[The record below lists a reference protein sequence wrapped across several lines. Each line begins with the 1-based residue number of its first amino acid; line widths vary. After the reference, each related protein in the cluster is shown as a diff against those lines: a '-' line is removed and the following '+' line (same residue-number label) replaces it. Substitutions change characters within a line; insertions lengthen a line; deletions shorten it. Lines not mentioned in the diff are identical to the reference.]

1 MTEMTQDQK
10 KAFVVGTLNMPEKLY
25 EDLRNANP
33 NYIDNLVAAKDDLEA
48 MFAGNREVIAGV
60 HDHVNSIIDQTFV
73 AAERAGMG
81 HAECVAL
88 TCVSIGGFANQV
100 AEEADRIK
108 GFAAFMAK
116 SAASGLLDVLAKEH
130 ARAKAT
136 KAAEAEVEAKA
147 KAAEAKADKDA
158 EAEAEAEA
166 EAKAKAAEARAAKY
180 EAKAIEEKL
189 MKAMNADNPVFRVSM
204 FPIL

>member
-25 EDLRNANP
+25 EDLMNASP
-33 NYIDNLVAAKDDLEA
+33 KYIDNLVAAKDDLEA
-48 MFAGNREVIAGV
+48 MFAGNREVIAKV
-60 HDHVNSIIDQTFV
+60 HDHVITIIDQTFV

-81 HAECVAL
+81 HAEFVAL

-100 AEEADRIK
+100 AEEADRMR
-108 GFAAFMAK
+108 GFAGFMAK
-116 SAASGLLDVLAKEH
+116 SAASGLLDGLVKEF
-130 ARAKAT
+130 
-136 KAAEAEVEAKA
+136 AEAEAAKA
-147 KAAEAKADKDA
+147 
-158 EAEAEAEA
+158 AEAEA

-189 MKAMNADNPVFRVSM
+189 MKAMNADNPVFRM
-204 FPIL
+204 PMPPIL